1 MGLKLALAA
10 VVILCCALAGRAVAA
25 GSLRRGRA
33 LRQIMD
39 SLQLLRI
46 HMLDR
51 SLPLPLAMGQVQDT
65 LMQTMAGALKGG
77 SCSAAWQRTQAQLCK
92 KGAALDC
99 LTGGDCLVLQE
110 LFSALGRGGREEQ
123 KRLFETALRELGRL
137 EEESVLQ
144 GRRQSRLYT
153 SLGALAG
160 AAVAVGFL

>member
-25 GSLRRGRA
+25 GSLRRSRA

-39 SLQLLRI
+39 GLQLLRI

-51 SLPLPLAMGQVQDT
+51 SLPLPLALGQVQEP
-65 LMQTMAGALKGG
+65 LMQAMAGAVEGKT
-77 SCSAAWQRTQAQLCK
+77 CAAAWQETQARLCK

-99 LTGGDCLVLQE
+99 LTGGDCLVMQNF
-110 LFSALGRGGREEQ
+110 FSTLGRGGREEQ

-137 EEESVLQ
+137 EEEATLQ
-144 GRRQSRLYT
+144 GQRQNRLYT